1 MYYIIEDVW
10 KKIKDFLFHNI
21 KKQGKHLK
29 NNIHIK
35 HFNLVITELPKLYVP
50 GNGPRIIYNSC
61 TNNFR
66 IARFLYHLKHES
78 WHRSKTIIETVHFN
92 YYFCVN
98 QTLNNEIINDD
109 YYTNRNLINTS
120 SKKYLNY

>member
-21 KKQGKHLK
+21 KTQGKHLK
-29 NNIHIK
+29 NDIHIK
-35 HFNLVITELPKLYVP
+35 HFNLVITKLPKLYVP
-50 GNGPRIIYNSC
+50 GNGPRIIHINWIKG
-61 TNNFR
+61 FK
-66 IARFLYHLKHES
+66 ILRFLYHLKHES
-78 WHRSKTIIETVHFN
+78 WERSKTIIETVHFN

-98 QTLNNEIINDD
+98 QNLNNEIINDN
-109 YYTNRNLINTS
+109 YYTNHNLTHMC